1 MHSGFHMG
9 GVMHTTMT
17 SRSWQIKDVDREAV
31 VFAIH
36 GVAADGL
43 RS

>member
-1 MHSGFHMG
+1 MYPDFHIE
-9 GVMHTTMT
+9 VMHTTIT
-17 SRSWQIKDVDREAV
+17 SHSWQIQDVNREAV

-36 GVAADGL
+36 CVTADGL